1 MLISIALSALCSM
14 LEATLL
20 STPLSFITGLEEQG
34 VKGAARLKKL
44 KQNTD
49 RPISAI
55 LCLNTI
61 ANTVGAS
68 IVGSLVYEVYG
79 DALVGAFSTV
89 FTLMILFFSE
99 IIPKTIGTSYWRSL
113 ALPASSIISGMIF
126 ITYPLVWIL
135 EKFTKLI
142 SSRSEQVSVSRE
154 DISAMVSVATEEEE
168 IEKEEK
174 KMIQNIL
181 KLDEVTAHEIMTPSV
196 VVEMVPGNM
205 TIREFYE
212 SENTHSRILIYD
224 EENDEYVTG
233 YVLRQ
238 EVLEK
243 MAEDKFDVT
252 LDDIIRPIMTF
263 REEDSVSDI
272 WETLLE
278 KKELLFS
285 MGVDKVE
292 VLDFTRD
299 FSTMTTKEYLLMLIE
314 KYGAKTILI
323 GYDNRMGCDAKC
335 ADEVAA
341 VAEGLGL
348 EVVRSVM
355 IPSAGGIAVSS
366 TKIRQRIEEGDMDAA
381 ASMLGYDYSLH
392 GVVVAGNRLGSTIGF
407 PTANMQLYEQLKLI
421 PGNGVYFVKVQ
432 TLGRCFHGMCNVGFR
447 PTVGSGGSRTMET
460 HIFDFEED
468 IYGLDIEVTFLRKI
482 RDEIRFDSLEEL
494 ALQLEKDR
502 GSCMD
507 LI

>member
-278 KKELLFS
+278 KKEHISAILDEYGSLRGIVT
-285 MGVDKVE
+285 MEDVIETMLGHEIVD
-292 VLDFTRD
+292 
-299 FSTMTTKEYLLMLIE
+299 E
-314 KYGAKTILI
+314 K
-323 GYDNRMGCDAKC
+323 
-335 ADEVAA
+335 DEVVDMQEYAKEQWEKA
-341 VAEGLGL
+341 QKDMIKAE
-348 EVVRSVM
+348 
-355 IPSAGGIAVSS
+355 
-366 TKIRQRIEEGDMDAA
+366 D
-381 ASMLGYDYSLH
+381 
-392 GVVVAGNRLGSTIGF
+392 
-407 PTANMQLYEQLKLI
+407 
-421 PGNGVYFVKVQ
+421 
-432 TLGRCFHGMCNVGFR
+432 
-447 PTVGSGGSRTMET
+447 
-460 HIFDFEED
+460 
-468 IYGLDIEVTFLRKI
+468 
-482 RDEIRFDSLEEL
+482 
-494 ALQLEKDR
+494 
-502 GSCMD
+502 
-507 LI
+507 

>member
-1 MLISIALSALCSM
+1 MEEQLIYIIMLVSIALSALCST

-34 VKGAARLKKL
+34 VKGAARLKRL

-49 RPISAI
+49 SPISAI

-99 IIPKTIGTSYWRSL
+99 IIPKTIGTSYWRKL
-113 ALPASSIISGMIF
+113 AIPASSIISGMIF
-126 ITYPLVWIL
+126 ISYPLVWIL

-205 TIREFYE
+205 TIREFYD

-243 MAEDKFDVT
+243 MAEDKFNVA
-252 LDDIIRPIMTF
+252 LDEIIRPIMTF
-263 REEDSVSDI
+263 KEEDSVSDI
-272 WETLLE
+272 WEKLIE
-278 KKELLFS
+278 KKEHISAILDEYGSLRGIVT
-285 MGVDKVE
+285 MEDVIETMLGHEIVDEKDEVVDMQEYAKEQWEKAQKDIEKVE
-292 VLDFTRD
+292 D
-299 FSTMTTKEYLLMLIE
+299 
-314 KYGAKTILI
+314 
-323 GYDNRMGCDAKC
+323 
-335 ADEVAA
+335 
-341 VAEGLGL
+341 
-348 EVVRSVM
+348 
-355 IPSAGGIAVSS
+355 
-366 TKIRQRIEEGDMDAA
+366 
-381 ASMLGYDYSLH
+381 
-392 GVVVAGNRLGSTIGF
+392 
-407 PTANMQLYEQLKLI
+407 
-421 PGNGVYFVKVQ
+421 
-432 TLGRCFHGMCNVGFR
+432 
-447 PTVGSGGSRTMET
+447 
-460 HIFDFEED
+460 
-468 IYGLDIEVTFLRKI
+468 
-482 RDEIRFDSLEEL
+482 
-494 ALQLEKDR
+494 
-502 GSCMD
+502 
-507 LI
+507 